1 MVEDHGKL
9 RVNVNED
16 SKFAPVNM
24 IDILDASIKVACRN
38 TSTQE
43 YGVCD
48 QYNQKTL
55 QLTGSHAVSA
65 KEMANDLSRALDG
78 TDISFEKISIDEMK
92 RYFEDIRQDQRLLIS
107 SMKLSENI
115 SQESQTKH
123 DKDNLVPR
131 GKYLTDPVI
140 NCILSYLELVRENQV
155 NQTTSDLRKI
165 TGNDP
170 ISLKNF
176 FKDNR
181 DQFRGRAAVWNS
193 GNTQQLF
200 QIGNAPFDL

>member
-9 RVNVNED
+9 RVNVNEE

-55 QLTGSHAVSA
+55 QLTGSQAVSA

-107 SMKLSENI
+107 SMKLSENT

-140 NCILSYLELVRENQV
+140 NCILSFLELVRENQV
-155 NQTTSDLRKI
+155 NQTTSDLRKV
-165 TGNDP
+165 TGSDP

-181 DQFRGRAAVWNS
+181 DQFRGRAV
-193 GNTQQLF
+193 
-200 QIGNAPFDL
+200 